1 MTHDPDKAP
10 SEAIQAE
17 EAACLDVIYNRR
29 KKEWK
34 GTGRRISQQVIADTY
49 PGGTWTQSVVN
60 QYLKG
65 RIPLNAPALRHF
77 ANFLEFEIEE
87 VSPRIAEII
96 SPSIGERP
104 GAYAA
109 ESNTSRTTLAPHRA
123 FPYPELSLVEAGMPK
138 EGIDFSQLGETHPIH
153 YSDAW
158 AERAYW
164 LRVTGP
170 SMTAP
175 PGQSPSFPDG
185 ILVLVAPDIE
195 PLHGSFVAARL
206 VDSNNEATFKQLI
219 RDANRLYLSP
229 LNPAFPTIE
238 LDETWV
244 IDGTV
249 IDAKWPQQ
257 IFRR

>member
-1 MTHDPDKAP
+1 MNDEEKAP
-10 SEAIQAE
+10 SVTIRAE
-17 EAACLDVIYNRR
+17 EAAKLDAIYKRR
-29 KKEWK
+29 KQEW
-34 GTGRRISQQVIADTY
+34 RSSDRPISQQIIADTY

-65 RIPLNAPALRHF
+65 GIPLNAPALRHF
-77 ANFLEFEIEE
+77 ANFLGFEIEE

-96 SPSIGERP
+96 SPSIAEQP
-104 GAYAA
+104 GVYAS

-153 YSDAW
+153 YSESW

-164 LRVTGP
+164 LRVSGP

-175 PGQSPSFPDG
+175 TGQSPSFPDG
-185 ILVLVAPDIE
+185 ILVLVAPGIE
-195 PLHGSFVAARL
+195 PLHGSFVVARL
-206 VDSNNEATFKQLI
+206 LDSNNEATFKQLI

-238 LDETWV
+238 LNETWA